1 MSNILQNVNSFYRTS
16 TEDLGID
23 LRIVVESALP
33 VIVATYTAGYIFG
46 TWARNTRESLTN
58 R

>member
-1 MSNILQNVNSFYRTS
+1 MSTILQNVNSFYRTS

-23 LRIVVESALP
+23 LRIMVDSALP
-33 VIVATYTAGYIFG
+33 ALVATYTAGYVFG
-46 TWARNTRESLTN
+46 TWVRNTRQSLTN